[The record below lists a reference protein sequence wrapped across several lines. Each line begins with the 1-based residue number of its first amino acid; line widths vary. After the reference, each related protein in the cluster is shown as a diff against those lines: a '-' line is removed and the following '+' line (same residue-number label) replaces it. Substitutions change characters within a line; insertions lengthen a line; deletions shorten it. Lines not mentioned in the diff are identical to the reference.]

1 MSSHLTFTSTHL
13 ASHTRHLHSRFVG
26 RVSFFPLFSVWM
38 LRNASWQIPLKLSAS
53 SLKWAF
59 SCMVLSTTSYTVRYV
74 YQKDKKKSYLLTCLN
89 QFIKKMKSLYL
100 RYQYTPVLQFLSSM
114 WLLFQSSLQ
123 VQPYSVPP
131 LFDINKLAKTILRLW
146 AFLIR
151 GKKIKYVF

>member
-100 RYQYTPVLQFLSSM
+100 RYQYTQFYN
-114 WLLFQSSLQ
+114 F
-123 VQPYSVPP
+123 SVPCGCYSNR
-131 LFDINKLAKTILRLW
+131 LSKCNHTVYLHYLTSINWLKP
-146 AFLIR
+146 F
-151 GKKIKYVF
+151 